1 MKSRFLDLFMVLLSL
16 VAVQALCVSC
26 SSEDEPDGSLVD
38 YYLALESSD
47 IIGLSEED
55 LNGSL
60 RPPQEQS
67 AYVTYLRMKKALR
80 DAYPTASANGNDGRV
95 IAVCDS
101 CFRESIFY
109 YEPGRDIICT
119 VRLMR
124 TTQSGKHIIKSRQ
137 LTSYKFKRYSLSN

>member
-1 MKSRFLDLFMVLLSL
+1 MKSRFFNLIMAFLSL
-16 VAVQALCVSC
+16 VATQALCVSC
-26 SSEDEPDGSLVD
+26 SSEDEPDGLFVD
-38 YYLALESSD
+38 YYLALDASE

-55 LNGSL
+55 LNGTL

-67 AYVTYLRMKKALR
+67 AYVTFLKMKKALR
-80 DAYPTASANGNDGRV
+80 EAYPKASANGNDGRV

-119 VRLMR
+119 VRLIR
-124 TTQSGKHIIKSRQ
+124 TTKSGIRVIKSRQ
-137 LTSYKFKRYSLSN
+137 LTAYRFKRYSLSS